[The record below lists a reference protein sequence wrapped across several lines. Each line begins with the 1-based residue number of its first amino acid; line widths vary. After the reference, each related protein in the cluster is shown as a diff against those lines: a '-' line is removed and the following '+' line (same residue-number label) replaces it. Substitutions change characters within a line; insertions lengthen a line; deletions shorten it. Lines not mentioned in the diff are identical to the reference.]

1 MTSYGPDGPEHW
13 LDSEPDPIVYVDQP
27 EQEQKQRK
35 YDPWN
40 LLGGILGGVLLGTG
54 VTFAILGLTGVLV
67 EPEPPPEPTIPP
79 APTLTVPPPTAG
91 PPPVADLGSAT
102 DVALRAIPSIV
113 AVEVSGFLGEGGGS
127 GVVYGTDGY
136 LLTNHHVVVD
146 ADNVVVVFSDG
157 ARYDA
162 QVVGT
167 DPLTDIAV
175 LLVDRPDLTPIDI
188 GSSDALAIGEPAVA
202 VGNPLALIGGPSV
215 TSGIV
220 SALDR
225 SLQVESGV
233 TLYGLVQ
240 TDAPITRGSSGGALL
255 DGGARLIGITTAIA
269 VSDVGAEGL
278 GFAVPI
284 DLAIGIA
291 NDLIE
296 SGEVE
301 HALLG
306 ISGRNVFAEEAG
318 AQYPVGVTVD
328 EMLADSAY
336 ELAGGQINDVL
347 TAMDGSPI
355 VTLDQLLTELR
366 LRRAGDEVIMTV
378 LRADEEVAL
387 PVILGRLEP

>member
-13 LDSEPDPIVYVDQP
+13 LDSEPEPTVYVDQP
-27 EQEQKQRK
+27 VEENKSRQL
-35 YDPWN
+35 DPLTL
-40 LLGGILGGVLLGTG
+40 LLGVLGGVLLGTG

-79 APTLTVPPPTAG
+79 PPTLTVPPPTAG
-91 PPPVADLGSAT
+91 PPPVSDLGSAT
-102 DVALRAIPSIV
+102 DIALRAIPSIV
-113 AVEVSGFLGEGGGS
+113 AVEVSSFLGEGGGS

-136 LLTNHHVVVD
+136 VLTNHHVIAD
-146 ADNVVVVFSDG
+146 ASEVVVVFSDG
-157 ARYDA
+157 AQYSA
-162 QVVGT
+162 EIVGS

-175 LLVDRPDLTPIDI
+175 LLVQRSDLTPIEI
-188 GSSDALAIGEPAVA
+188 GSSRSLAVGEPAVA
-202 VGNPLALIGGPSV
+202 VGNPLALLGGPSV

-220 SALDR
+220 SALNR
-225 SLQVESGV
+225 SLEVESG
-233 TLYGLVQ
+233 TILYGLVQ

-284 DLAIGIA
+284 DQAIGVA
-291 NDLIE
+291 NDLIQD
-296 SGEVE
+296 GEVA

-306 ISGRNVFAEEAG
+306 IRGTTAFAEEAG
-318 AQYPVGVTVD
+318 AQYPVGVIVE

-336 ELAGGQINDVL
+336 ESSGGQINDVL
-347 TAMDGSPI
+347 TSMDGVQI

-366 LRRAGDEVIMTV
+366 LRRAGDEVIV
-378 LRADEEVAL
+378 RILRADDELDL
-387 PVILGRLEP
+387 PVILGRYVP